1 MSSRTVVSNSN
12 RSKKEAKKL
21 GDCNYYQKIQRLT
34 TAAELASEHP
44 KLFTKRQLDWLIKSR
59 RKNGL
64 EHAGA
69 VIKVGRRLYLD
80 KPLFF
85 EWFLAQR

>member
-1 MSSRTVVSNSN
+1 MGV
-12 RSKKEAKKL
+12 KKL
-21 GDCNYYQKIQRLT
+21 SDTKYTKRVERLT
-34 TAAELASEHP
+34 TAAELACELP
-44 KLFTKRQLDWLIKSR
+44 KLFTERQLDWLIKSR

-69 VIKVGRRLYLD
+69 VLKVGRRLYLD